1 MLSCLIYSA
10 LTLLLPLRLTYHAL
24 KAPADALQA
33 RLWSTYWAIFSI
45 LHLLR
50 SHLGLLT

>member
-10 LTLLLPLRLTYHAL
+10 LTLILPLRLTYHAL
-24 KAPADALQA
+24 KAPTDALQS

-50 SHLGLLT
+50 SYVGLLS